1 MSVPERGIVFGCAGE
16 ELVGVVHPAPSPAT
30 RGVLVIVGGPQYR
43 VGSHRQFVLL
53 ARRLAAAGVPV
64 LRFDYRGMGDSGG
77 AMRDFAAAGEDI
89 VAAIDAFVGTQEGPR
104 EVVLWGLCDA
114 ASAAVLHAAGDARV
128 AGMVLLNP
136 WVRTEQGEAKAVL
149 RHYYRRRLLQ
159 PELWQKLLTLR
170 FDWRASL
177 RSLAALR
184 RRAHSGQGASPA
196 EAASLPER
204 MAARLTQFARPVL
217 FVLSGRDLVAAEFRD
232 CAAAAPQWQ
241 AIFARADVTRRELP
255 DADHTFSSA
264 ASRDEVAD
272 ATLAWVRGLPA
283 AAAGTGRST

>member
-1 MSVPERGIVFGCAGE
+1 MSAPERGIVFGCAGE
-16 ELVGVVHPAPSPAT
+16 ELVGVVHPVASSVA
-30 RGVLVIVGGPQYR
+30 RGVLVVVGGPQYR

-64 LRFDYRGMGDSGG
+64 LRVDSRGMGDRGG

-89 VAAIDAFVGTQEGPR
+89 ASAIDALVGAQEGLR

-149 RHYYRRRLLQ
+149 RHYYGRRLLQ

-170 FDWRASL
+170 FDWRGSL

-184 RRAHSGQGASPA
+184 RRARTDEGAGRG
-196 EAASLPER
+196 EGASLPER
-204 MAARLTQFARPVL
+204 MAARLAQFARPVL

-264 ASRDEVAD
+264 AWRDEVAD
-272 ATLAWVRGLPA
+272 ATLAWVHGLPA
-283 AAAGTGRST
+283 VAAGTGRST